1 MAKSRAEQVLERR
14 KRELA
19 LGQSA
24 IDEVDDKKKPLD
36 TNDPYVV
43 KELEKKAYRR
53 KERKDQVLKD
63 LLATIQ
69 GREFVSDFLVECDI
83 LGDPHV
89 PNSPDCTAKN
99 IGLQNG
105 GRWWLKQ
112 IFDICPDKYPK
123 MLKEAK
129 ERLEEP

>member
-1 MAKSRAEQVLERR
+1 MKSRAEQVLERK

-19 LGQSA
+19 LGTSA
-24 IDEVDDKKKPLD
+24 VEEEDIEQEIVDA
-36 TNDPYVV
+36 NDPDLF
-43 KELEKKAYRR
+43 KEAQKKAQRR
-53 KERKDQVLKD
+53 KERKEQVFKD
-63 LLATIQ
+63 LLSTTQ

-89 PNSPDCTAKN
+89 PNSPDSTAKN
-99 IGLQNG
+99 IGLQNA
-105 GRWWLKQ
+105 GRWWLKM

-129 ERLEEP
+129 ERLEE